1 MNLKRRYK
9 LTIEDE
15 SHLRTVWEKN
25 IPYIYIWLFA
35 VMAAVL
41 LGSAVW
47 LGVIT
52 YRNSRYGTMSEANRI
67 ASERTAMRIDS
78 INRVLSTNQAWINN
92 FLNVTD
98 ISRTPADS
106 VRHTAIAGAYN
117 PDSLPDASEVEK
129 RFVSDAAERERF
141 NISVLAPLDADGMT
155 FSPVAAQQV
164 ISTETRRENQAVVLL
179 LSESPVQAIADGT
192 VLAIYSVPGHG
203 NTLLVQHG
211 RGFVSSISHAGQPL
225 VNVGDAVNV
234 GQPLAFAP
242 APDARNA
249 RWVTLRIWHNGTSLI
264 PYDIIP

>member
-1 MNLKRRYK
+1 M
-9 LTIEDE
+9 
-15 SHLRTVWEKN
+15 
-25 IPYIYIWLFA
+25 
-35 VMAAVL
+35 
-41 LGSAVW
+41 
-47 LGVIT
+47 
-52 YRNSRYGTMSEANRI
+52 
-67 ASERTAMRIDS
+67 
-78 INRVLSTNQAWINN
+78 
-92 FLNVTD
+92 
-98 ISRTPADS
+98 
-106 VRHTAIAGAYN
+106 
-117 PDSLPDASEVEK
+117 
-129 RFVSDAAERERF
+129 
-141 NISVLAPLDADGMT
+141 
-155 FSPVAAQQV
+155 
-164 ISTETRRENQAVVLL
+164 VLL